1 MTRTSVL
8 GFVKV
13 RVRVRVRVGIRV
25 WVREQTA
32 ASLPWSK

>member
-8 GFVKV
+8 GFV